1 MTSIQ
6 TLLAEAIELHRT
18 GRIVEASRLFESILK
33 DEPRN
38 LAALQHLAIIH
49 ATRGEFEFAEV
60 LFRRAAEAA
69 PDNPDVLSNL
79 GRVLSE
85 RGRHEEAVAC
95 LNRALSLRPGMVE
108 AEFNLGALHQ
118 RMGRP
123 GRAVEYLR
131 RVVHRQPDFT
141 AAICLL
147 AVGLQEDGK
156 GEEAIAVLTDAAA
169 ARPQEAVLRHALG
182 RLRASDGEIA
192 EARRNF
198 EAAIALQ
205 PSWGVP
211 YYDLSRIHTFAAGD
225 PKIAAMEGLVR
236 DPAVL
241 SLDERVGL
249 HLALYKAWADT
260 GQDGPAFSHLVAANT
275 ARRKAI
281 HYDERAIGG
290 RFQATRRVFDASLIA
305 RHANAG
311 SPSRLP
317 VFVIGFPRS
326 GTTMVEQILASH
338 PQVYGAGE
346 LIDISALAGKLS
358 KPGRPFPESL
368 AEDPVPDFGAL
379 GEDHARHLAELAPGA
394 ARVVDKNPGNFRR
407 LGLIHLILPNA
418 AIIHVRRDPMDTC
431 FSCFENDFG
440 DHLAFSYDMTELGRR
455 YAAYRTMMAHW
466 RRVLPAGRM
475 LEIDYEALVSDLPG
489 EARRLLAHCGLDWD
503 ERCLNFHDTRRAVFT
518 QSQAQVR
525 RPLYATSIGRWRRFE
540 KQLGPLAEAMGE
552 GTEAIGR

>member
-1 MTSIQ
+1 MLP
-6 TLLAEAIELHRT
+6 LLAEAIEVHRA
-18 GRIVEASRLFESILK
+18 GRIVEAARLFESVLK

-49 ATRGEFEFAEV
+49 AGRGEFELAET

-69 PDNPDVLSNL
+69 PDNPDVQSNL

-95 LNRALSLRPGMVE
+95 LNRALALRPGMVE
-108 AEFNLGALHQ
+108 AEFNLGALHH

-123 GRAVEYLR
+123 RRAIEYLR

-147 AVGLQEDGK
+147 AAALQQDGK
-156 GEEAIAVLTDAAA
+156 GEEAIAVLTKAAA

-182 RLRASDGEIA
+182 RSQAGAGEIA

-205 PSWGVP
+205 PAWGVP
-211 YYDLSRIHTFAAGD
+211 YYDLSRIHRFAAGD
-225 PKIAAMEGLVR
+225 PKIAAMEALLRKPTALV
-236 DPAVL
+236 
-241 SLDERVGL
+241 LDERVGL
-249 HLALYKAWADT
+249 HLALYKAWVD
-260 GQDGPAFSHLVAANT
+260 GNQDEMAFAHLVAANT

-281 HYDERAIGG
+281 AYDERAAHD
-290 RFQATRRVFDASLIA
+290 RFRAIRQVFDASLFA
-305 RHANAG
+305 RHAHAG

-338 PQVYGAGE
+338 PQVHGAGE
-346 LIDISALAGKLS
+346 LIYMSDLAANLS
-358 KPGRPFPESL
+358 KSGRPFPESL
-368 AEDPVPDFGAL
+368 ADATVPAFAAL
-379 GEDHARHLAELAPGA
+379 GESYAGRLAELAPDA
-394 ARVVDKNPGNFRR
+394 KRVVDKNLGNYRR

-440 DHLAFSYDMTELGRR
+440 DRQAFSYDMAELGRR
-455 YAAYRTMMAHW
+455 YAAYRATMAHW
-466 RRVLPAGRM
+466 RRVLPPGRM
-475 LEIDYEALVSDLPG
+475 LEIDYEALVGDLPG
-489 EARRLLAHCGLDWD
+489 EVRRLLAYCGLDWN
-503 ERCLNFHDTRRAVFT
+503 ERCLSFHDTRRAVFT

-525 RPLYATSIGRWRRFE
+525 RPLYASSVGRSRRF
-540 KQLGPLAEAMGE
+540 KAGLQPLADAL
-552 GTEAIGR
+552 ADAVD